1 MSRKMILALFSIMVF
16 FVQVL
21 MLYLLFYQ
29 DSEWRYV
36 SVLSVIMMVVS
47 ILPILIQYFILSRK
61 TLTVRKLNTIML
73 LNMDWLPVWYIFL
86 IIIGITSYVVDGP
99 FFIVLEMHKFVIFY
113 PLAPFALL
121 MKAPCSIVTVIFIT
135 LKSIMYILLQ
145 RALEKEGPALN
156 EDNTIKVIKSET
168 NGETGYDI
176 TL

>member
-1 MSRKMILALFSIMVF
+1 MSRKRILALFSIVVF
-16 FVQVL
+16 FVHAL

-36 SVLSVIMMVVS
+36 SMLSVIMMVVS
-47 ILPILIQYFILSRK
+47 ILPILLQYFMLSRK
-61 TLTVRKLNTIML
+61 TLTVRKLNTVML
-73 LNMDWLPVWYIFL
+73 LNVDWLPLWYIFL
-86 IIIGITSYVVDGP
+86 IILGVISFVEDGP
-99 FFIVLEMHKFVIFY
+99 DFIVVGMYKFVIFY
-113 PLAPFALL
+113 PLAPFFFLL
-121 MKAPCSIVTVIFIT
+121 NDPCSIVTVVFIT
-135 LKSIMYILLQ
+135 IKSVVYILLQ